1 MGGGQTRVLESIL
14 WYSVLLKMARHFESF
29 LFMEEEY
36 EGTIKT
42 RRACNQRRA
51 ACLLSMQ
58 NARNFLY
65 EDTSDV
71 SRIMMTFH
79 VSAHPANWLDKDPY
93 KKG

>member
-1 MGGGQTRVLESIL
+1 MKQIPGRKFSDFSDERA
-14 WYSVLLKMARHFESF
+14 YRHVEA
-29 LFMEEEY
+29 MEEEY
-36 EGTIKT
+36 KGTIKT